1 MQSLT
6 LVKIGGNVIDQPAA
20 LSAFLRSYA
29 RLRGPK
35 VLVHGGGKIA
45 STLGSRLGVTPR
57 MADGRRITD
66 EETLKVVTM
75 VYAGLVNKDIVS
87 RLQAEGVN
95 ALGLTGADGNII
107 PAEKRPVKE
116 IDYGF
121 AGDIQASSIGAE
133 TLASFLESGLAP
145 VIAPITHNGKAQLLN
160 TNADT
165 IAATVAEA
173 LSSRYDVTLVYCF
186 EKKGVLADPE
196 DDDSVI
202 LSINP
207 ASYRELK
214 EKGIVSK
221 GMIPKLDNA
230 FTALK
235 GGVKRV
241 HICRAADLEAIMQ
254 GNASLSTRLEPA

>member
-87 RLQAEGVN
+87 RLQAEGVRSEEHTSE
-95 ALGLTGADGNII
+95 L
-107 PAEKRPVKE
+107 
-116 IDYGF
+116 
-121 AGDIQASSIGAE
+121 Q
-133 TLASFLESGLAP
+133 
-145 VIAPITHNGKAQLLN
+145 
-160 TNADT
+160 
-165 IAATVAEA
+165 
-173 LSSRYDVTLVYCF
+173 SRENLV
-186 EKKGVLADPE
+186 
-196 DDDSVI
+196 
-202 LSINP
+202 
-207 ASYRELK
+207 
-214 EKGIVSK
+214 
-221 GMIPKLDNA
+221 
-230 FTALK
+230 
-235 GGVKRV
+235 
-241 HICRAADLEAIMQ
+241 
-254 GNASLSTRLEPA
+254 